1 MSRKSKQTQRAAA
14 AEQKKQQAAN
24 QYSGFIPPV
33 VNKRRKRERAT
44 ETVNKLEDK
53 QSKLNQRIAICDGL
67 VIGSNTIKSNSQT
80 NVSNLNSVKTKL
92 SRQLEQAQSDN
103 KTGKAAILQAR
114 LSKIDSQIN
123 NNTGFINVAESQKQ
137 RIETKKDNLSGIV
150 TQVAV
155 LKQEVGT
162 QAAELFKKEQ
172 ELARRLLK
180 AQDKFDRENTK
191 EQFAKLAVDASD
203 CICPQVFDPVVIDG
217 VTYSNSCIAACKGKT
232 VPINPTPPTTPPSI
246 GNKDRIC
253 LQVIICGSDGNDY
266 NNSCLPNGVFARVY
280 GKSCSEINFTLAN
293 PNPSIVSQRPLA
305 QIVKND
311 NLLNIVGSGNTI
323 PQKIC
328 GSNNIT
334 YNSINNLPNGVSI
347 KHFGSCRAIV

>member
-1 MSRKSKQTQRAAA
+1 MSRKSKQAQRAAA

-24 QYSGFIPPV
+24 QYAGFIPPV
-33 VNKRRKRERAT
+33 VNTKKKRERAT

-53 QSKLNQRIAICDGL
+53 QSKLNQRMVICDGL

-103 KTGKAAILQAR
+103 KTGKVAILQAR

-162 QAAELFKKEQ
+162 QAAELFKQEQ
-172 ELARRLLK
+172 ELVIRLLK
-180 AQDKFDRENTK
+180 AEDKFDRENTK
-191 EQFAKLAVDASD
+191 EQFAKLAVDSSD
-203 CICPQVFDPVVIDG
+203 CICPQIYNPVVIDG
-217 VTYSNSCIAACKGKT
+217 VTYGNSCIAACKGKT
-232 VPINPTPPTTPPSI
+232 VPINPTPPTPPPI

-253 LQVIICGSDGNDY
+253 MQVIVCGSDGNNY
-266 NNSCLPNGVFARVY
+266 NNSCLPYGVYPRAY
-280 GKSCSEINFTLAN
+280 GKSCSEINYTKPDFEIT
-293 PNPSIVSQRPLA
+293 PFRPPV
-305 QIVKND
+305 QIVKD
-311 NLLNIVGSGNTI
+311 GNLLNIFNSDGNI
-323 PQKIC
+323 PRRIC
-328 GSNNIT
+328 GSNDIT
-334 YNSINNLPNGVSI
+334 YNSIDDLPNGVAI
-347 KHFGSCRAIV
+347 KHFGSCRPRTIV